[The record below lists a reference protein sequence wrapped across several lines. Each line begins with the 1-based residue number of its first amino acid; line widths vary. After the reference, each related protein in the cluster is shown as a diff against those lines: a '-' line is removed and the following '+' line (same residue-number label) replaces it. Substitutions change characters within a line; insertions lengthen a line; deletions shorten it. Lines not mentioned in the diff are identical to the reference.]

1 MKISKFIYAAV
12 VGGVLASCQSVDTPM
27 FSDKDAFVAFD
38 SKSTSIAE
46 NAAREVKIPISLV
59 ASKGLDVSVGF
70 EIDTTAYAGKN
81 AAKEGV
87 NYRLKNTSNTLSFT
101 DGGEMVAY
109 LSIEPI
115 DNGTYDGDVCF
126 DIKLSAPEGCNL
138 GANYTTTVTISDDD
152 HPLAAAGILGTYTAS
167 GVSPFED
174 DNGATFTW
182 TCEVVKDAD
191 YIDRVWFTQIVPTE
205 SGAVYKSVMGT
216 VSADFKSI
224 TINAGQDLGTYG
236 STYTLSL
243 DFNGASSA
251 TAYVSNNTI
260 AINTFVLA
268 SAASG
273 GETVGYL
280 TGVRTLT
287 LTKVEEYLK
296 S

>member
-46 NAAREVKIPISLV
+46 NAGSEVKIPVSLV

-87 NYRLKNTSNTLSFT
+87 NYRLKNTSNTLSFAA
-101 DGGEMVAY
+101 DGEMVAY
-109 LSIEPI
+109 ISIEPI
-115 DNGTYDGDVCF
+115 DNGDYNGDVCF

-216 VSADFKSI
+216 VSTDFKSI

-287 LTKVEEYLK
+287 LTKVEE
-296 S
+296 

>member
-138 GANYTTTVTISDDD
+138 GANYTTTVTIRDDD

-287 LTKVEEYLK
+287 LTKVEE
-296 S
+296 

>member
-152 HPLAAAGILGTYTAS
+152 HPLAAAGILGTYNVVGQT
-167 GVSPFED
+167 PFS
-174 DNGATFTW
+174 NVPGPFYW
-182 TCEVVKDAD
+182 TCVVSKDND
-191 YIDRVWFTQIVPTE
+191 YVNRVWFTQVTPDLQGLTP
-205 SGAVYKSVMGT
+205 KPVMGT
-216 VSADFKSI
+216 VSDDFNTI
-224 TINAGQDLGTYG
+224 TIQSGQSLGTVG
-236 STYTLSL
+236 SYVFSLNILSMSS
-243 DFNGASSA
+243 GQPVSSA
-251 TAYVSNNTI
+251 SASVVPGTS
-260 AINTFVLA
+260 INISEACCISEANGDLYA
-268 SAASG
+268 GAHMI
-273 GETVGYL
+273 EM
-280 TGVRTLT
+280 
-287 LTKVEEYLK
+287 TKVEE
-296 S
+296 

>member
-38 SKSTSIAE
+38 SKTTSIAE

-101 DGGEMVAY
+101 ADGEMVAY

-287 LTKVEEYLK
+287 LTKVEE
-296 S
+296 

>member
-38 SKSTSIAE
+38 SKTTSIAE

-101 DGGEMVAY
+101 ADGEMVAY
-109 LSIEPI
+109 ISIEPI
-115 DNGTYDGDVCF
+115 DNDDYNGDVCF

-273 GETVGYL
+273 GETGGYL

-287 LTKVEEYLK
+287 LTKVEE
-296 S
+296 

>member
-27 FSDKDAFVAFD
+27 FSDKDAFVAFV

-287 LTKVEEYLK
+287 LTKVEE
-296 S
+296 

>member
-38 SKSTSIAE
+38 SKTTSIAE

-101 DGGEMVAY
+101 ADGEMVAY
-109 LSIEPI
+109 ISIEPI
-115 DNGTYDGDVCF
+115 DNDDYNGDVCF

-268 SAASG
+268 SVASG
-273 GETVGYL
+273 GETAGYL

-287 LTKVEEYLK
+287 LTKVEE
-296 S
+296 

>member
-38 SKSTSIAE
+38 SKTTSIAE

-87 NYRLKNTSNTLSFT
+87 NYCLKNTSNTLSFT
-101 DGGEMVAY
+101 ADGEMVAY
-109 LSIEPI
+109 ISIEPI
-115 DNGTYDGDVCF
+115 DNDDYNGDVCF

-191 YIDRVWFTQIVPTE
+191 YIDLVWFTQIVPTE

-287 LTKVEEYLK
+287 LTKVEE
-296 S
+296 

>member
-46 NAAREVKIPISLV
+46 NAGSEVKIPVSLV

-115 DNGTYDGDVCF
+115 NNGTYDGDVCF

-287 LTKVEEYLK
+287 LTKVEE
-296 S
+296 

>member
-38 SKSTSIAE
+38 SKTTSIAE
-46 NAAREVKIPISLV
+46 NAGGEVKIPVSLV
-59 ASKGLDVSVGF
+59 ASKGLGVSVGF

-152 HPLAAAGILGTYTAS
+152 HPLAAAGILGTYNVVGQT
-167 GVSPFED
+167 PFS
-174 DNGATFTW
+174 NVPGPFYW
-182 TCEVVKDAD
+182 TCVVSKDND
-191 YIDRVWFTQIVPTE
+191 YVNRVWFTQVTPDLQGLTP
-205 SGAVYKSVMGT
+205 KPVMGT
-216 VSADFKSI
+216 VSDDFNTI
-224 TINAGQDLGTYG
+224 TIQSGQSLGTVG
-236 STYTLSL
+236 SYVFSLNILSMSSGQPVSSTTASVVPGTSINISEACCVSEA
-243 DFNGASSA
+243 NGDLYAGA
-251 TAYVSNNTI
+251 HTI
-260 AINTFVLA
+260 VM
-268 SAASG
+268 
-273 GETVGYL
+273 
-280 TGVRTLT
+280 
-287 LTKVEEYLK
+287 TKVQE
-296 S
+296 

>member
-152 HPLAAAGILGTYTAS
+152 HPLAVAGILGTYTAS

-287 LTKVEEYLK
+287 LTKVEE
-296 S
+296 

>member
-38 SKSTSIAE
+38 SKTTSIAE

-101 DGGEMVAY
+101 ADGEMVAY
-109 LSIEPI
+109 ISIEPI
-115 DNGTYDGDVCF
+115 DNDDYNGDVCF

-152 HPLAAAGILGTYTAS
+152 HPLAAAGILGTYNVVGQT
-167 GVSPFED
+167 PFS
-174 DNGATFTW
+174 NVPGPFYW
-182 TCEVVKDAD
+182 TCVVSKDND
-191 YIDRVWFTQIVPTE
+191 YVNRVWFTQVTPDLQGLTP
-205 SGAVYKSVMGT
+205 KPVMGT
-216 VSADFKSI
+216 VSDDFNTI
-224 TINAGQDLGTYG
+224 TIQSGQSLGTVG
-236 STYTLSL
+236 SYVFSLNILSMSS
-243 DFNGASSA
+243 GQPVSSA
-251 TAYVSNNTI
+251 SASVVPGTSINISEACCISEANGGLYAGAHTI
-260 AINTFVLA
+260 
-268 SAASG
+268 
-273 GETVGYL
+273 EM
-280 TGVRTLT
+280 
-287 LTKVEEYLK
+287 TKVEE
-296 S
+296 

>member
-273 GETVGYL
+273 GETVDYL

-287 LTKVEEYLK
+287 LTKVEE
-296 S
+296 

>member
-205 SGAVYKSVMGT
+205 SEAVYKSVMGT

-224 TINAGQDLGTYG
+224 TINAGQDLGTYA

-287 LTKVEEYLK
+287 LTKVEE
-296 S
+296 

>member
-273 GETVGYL
+273 GETVSYL

-287 LTKVEEYLK
+287 LTKVEE
-296 S
+296 

>member
-38 SKSTSIAE
+38 SKTTSIAE

-138 GANYTTTVTISDDD
+138 GANYTTTVTISDND

-287 LTKVEEYLK
+287 LTKVEE
-296 S
+296 

>member
-280 TGVRTLT
+280 TGVRTLA
-287 LTKVEEYLK
+287 LTKVEE
-296 S
+296 

>member
-38 SKSTSIAE
+38 SKTTSIAE

-87 NYRLKNTSNTLSFT
+87 NYCLKNTSNTLSFT
-101 DGGEMVAY
+101 ADGEMVAY
-109 LSIEPI
+109 ISIEPI
-115 DNGTYDGDVCF
+115 DNDDYNGDVCF

-251 TAYVSNNTI
+251 TAHVSNNTI

-287 LTKVEEYLK
+287 LTKVEE
-296 S
+296 

>member
-46 NAAREVKIPISLV
+46 NAGSEVKIPVSLV

-101 DGGEMVAY
+101 ADGEMVAY
-109 LSIEPI
+109 ISIEPI
-115 DNGTYDGDVCF
+115 DNDDYNGDVCF

-191 YIDRVWFTQIVPTE
+191 YIDRVWFTQIVPTV
-205 SGAVYKSVMGT
+205 SGATYKSVMGT

-287 LTKVEEYLK
+287 LTKVEE
-296 S
+296 

>member
-152 HPLAAAGILGTYTAS
+152 HPLAAAEILGTYTAS

-287 LTKVEEYLK
+287 LTKVEE
-296 S
+296 

>member
-1 MKISKFIYAAV
+1 M
-12 VGGVLASCQSVDTPM
+12 
-27 FSDKDAFVAFD
+27 
-38 SKSTSIAE
+38 
-46 NAAREVKIPISLV
+46 
-59 ASKGLDVSVGF
+59 
-70 EIDTTAYAGKN
+70 
-81 AAKEGV
+81 
-87 NYRLKNTSNTLSFT
+87 SFT

-167 GVSPFED
+167 GVSPFEG

-287 LTKVEEYLK
+287 LTKVEE
-296 S
+296 

>member
-46 NAAREVKIPISLV
+46 NAGGEVKIPVSLV
-59 ASKGLDVSVGF
+59 ASKGLGVSVGF

-101 DGGEMVAY
+101 ADGEMVAY
-109 LSIEPI
+109 ILIEPI
-115 DNGTYDGDVCF
+115 DNDDYNGDVCF

-152 HPLAAAGILGTYTAS
+152 HPLAAAGILGKYNAS
-167 GVSPFED
+167 GANPFEGGMQ
-174 DNGATFTW
+174 NW

-191 YIDRVWFTQIVPTE
+191 YVDRVWFTQIVPAAN
-205 SGAVYKSVMGT
+205 GATYKSVMGT
-216 VSADFKSI
+216 VSADFRSI
-224 TINAGQDLGTYG
+224 TINAGQDLGTAG
-236 STYTLSL
+236 EYTLSL

-251 TAYVSNNTI
+251 TAQVSNGTI
-260 AINTFVLA
+260 SINTYVFAAIVEQTGY
-268 SAASG
+268 AASG
-273 GETVGYL
+273 AQTV
-280 TGVRTLT
+280 TMK
-287 LTKVEEYLK
+287 KVEE
-296 S
+296 

>member
-101 DGGEMVAY
+101 ADGEMVAY
-109 LSIEPI
+109 ISIEPI
-115 DNGTYDGDVCF
+115 DNDDYNGDVCF

-191 YIDRVWFTQIVPTE
+191 YIDLVWFTQIVPTE

-287 LTKVEEYLK
+287 LTKVEE
-296 S
+296 